1 MRLVMPSEFKP
12 RRNVDPAMAASN
24 FALWGHFLKGDS
36 PVIEPVATRQAA
48 SLIFLC
54 FHRFRNTLTFA
65 AAALLMVAAVSLAS
79 VAESKATSGT
89 CVASIADLAGLNAD
103 DSTDVN
109 AVKEYKEAVAQLL
122 YKARYEQLD
131 CLADSAR
138 LHKEK
143 FPGGMWKL
151 HLLYAGV
158 EAPLRHATPQ
168 DWNTHLRL
176 LKGWVSKKPRSI
188 TARIALAEAYLAY
201 AWDARGGGFVDTVSE
216 SGWKL
221 FEERTA
227 EAKRVLEKAATLPT
241 KCPEWYV
248 AMQNVAL
255 SQNWSLADARALLNQ
270 ASAFEPDY
278 YYYYRMYANFV
289 LPKWNGEPG
298 DSEKSMKEDADRI
311 DGERGDILYFEIAGS
326 LICRCNNDLQV
337 KRVSWPRLQRGFELL
352 EKQNGPSMT
361 NLNLLSYMAIK
372 FKDFF
377 LADKLFTRIGD
388 QWSTDTWGNQS
399 YFDQW
404 KDYASKAASATSLQH
419 LWREAADAN
428 MQASDGPAYK
438 SAFEDKFKGFVQKC
452 KLSAGADDGTFE
464 VLISVS
470 QDGFV
475 EGWAA
480 EPETKVSRCLQQTLM
495 APRRSDAKSPF
506 PQPPQPHYKMRID
519 LDSPIHAAAAPN

>member
-1 MRLVMPSEFKP
+1 M
-12 RRNVDPAMAASN
+12 
-24 FALWGHFLKGDS
+24 
-36 PVIEPVATRQAA
+36 
-48 SLIFLC
+48 
-54 FHRFRNTLTFA
+54 
-65 AAALLMVAAVSLAS
+65 MVAAVSLAS

-89 CVASIADLAGLNAD
+89 CVASIGELAGLDAD

-109 AVKEYKEAVAQLL
+109 AVNEYKEAVAQLL
-122 YKARYEQLD
+122 YKARYDQLD

-176 LKGWVSKKPRSI
+176 LKGWVSKKPRSV
-188 TARIALAEAYLAY
+188 TARVALAEAYLSY
-201 AWDARGGGFVDTVSE
+201 AWNARGGGFVDTVSQ

-227 EAKRVLEKAATLPT
+227 EAKQILEKAATLPT

-255 SQNWSLADARALLNQ
+255 SQNWNVADARALLNQ
-270 ASAFEPDY
+270 ATAFEPDY
-278 YYYYRMYANFV
+278 YYYYRMYANFI
-289 LPKWNGEPG
+289 LPKWNGERG
-298 DSEKSMKEDADRI
+298 DSEKFMKEAADRI
-311 DGERGDILYFEIAGS
+311 GGDRGDILYFQIAGN
-326 LICRCNNDLQV
+326 LVCRCNNELQV
-337 KRVSWPRLQRGFELL
+337 KRASWPRLQRGFELL

-361 NLNLLSYMAIK
+361 NLNLYSYMAIK
-372 FKDFF
+372 FKDFY
-377 LADKLFTRIGD
+377 LADKLFTRMGD
-388 QWSTDTWGNQS
+388 QWSTEIWGNQS
-399 YFDQW
+399 FLDQW
-404 KDYASKAASATSLQH
+404 KDFASKAASAPSIQH

-428 MQASDGPAYK
+428 MRAADGPSYK
-438 SAFEDKFKGFVQKC
+438 SAFEDTFKGFVQKC
-452 KLSAGADDGTFE
+452 SLSTGPDDDTFE

-480 EPETKVSRCLQQTLM
+480 EPETKISRCLQQTLT
-495 APRRSDAKSPF
+495 APRRGDAKGPF
-506 PQPPQPHYKMRID
+506 PQPPQPHYKLRID
-519 LDSPIHAAAAPN
+519 LDSPIYAAAAN